1 MAQIKT
7 AISIDEKLFADAE
20 RVAKELDL
28 SRSGL
33 YALALQEFLHR
44 YAQDRLTEQLNTV
57 YDDKPDPDDEALL
70 RGMRERRRRLAAED
84 PWI

>member
-1 MAQIKT
+1 MVQIKT
-7 AISIDEKLFADAE
+7 AISVDETLFADAE

-57 YDDKPDPDDEALL
+57 YDEKADPDDEALL
-70 RGMRERRRRLAAED
+70 RSMRERRRRLAAED